1 MEDETMNKDLQ
12 NKINQLNDKINLFTK
27 SIDKAK
33 KLYKEKN
40 VFYFYIFKIQYDQ
53 SLEIYLNSLQIDSYN
68 RLINSF
74 LSCNCGVIYLA
85 KRDYNNSYIY
95 FNMSIEYNEENG
107 KSYYGKAETLC
118 YYLCIENLNEAIL
131 CYKKSEELL
140 GKNEKTTE
148 KIEKCE
154 KEVKNAKMKNYY
166 DILELNNETGTNDI
180 DVKKLDKIYKKKAMK
195 WHPDRHS
202 SEIEPEV

>member
-1 MEDETMNKDLQ
+1 
-12 NKINQLNDKINLFTK
+12 
-27 SIDKAK
+27 
-33 KLYKEKN
+33 
-40 VFYFYIFKIQYDQ
+40 
-53 SLEIYLNSLQIDSYN
+53 
-68 RLINSF
+68 
-74 LSCNCGVIYLA
+74 
-85 KRDYNNSYIY
+85 
-95 FNMSIEYNEENG
+95 MSIEYNEENG

-166 DILELNNETGTNDI
+166 DILELNNEAGTNDI

-202 SEIEPEV
+202 SEIEPEVFKYIIIILKIDPLCIFSI